1 MVDMNPHA
9 SNVVQV
15 SDPLQAL
22 RQQAE
27 AIAAEGPAPAGQS
40 VQAMTQEQLQQT
52 IHELRVHQI
61 ELEMQNEELRS
72 TQNAL
77 AAEQARYFD
86 LYDLAPVGYCT
97 VSAAGAI
104 LQINLT
110 AASSLG
116 RARGALV
123 KRMFSQCI
131 FLEDQDIYYLMRKKL
146 LAAGE
151 PQSCELRMVK
161 HDGTLVWVHLSAAT
175 ATEADGA
182 QVLRIVLTDISV
194 QKREEETRRQN
205 QTLLKSEAF
214 TRAIM
219 DSVGAEIAVL
229 NRDGVI
235 VAVNQPWR
243 DFSIANGLVQGEATL
258 RTDIGTNYLAVCQ
271 ASAAETGENPAPSV
285 CTGIQ
290 AVLDGRLPYFT
301 FEYPCDTPQQ
311 AHWFSMHVT
320 PLGLD
325 RQGVV
330 ISHSNITQ
338 RKRAEVALSFTRFSI
353 EAASEALLWMTPDA
367 RIVDINAAACHMFG
381 YTREELLRMS
391 VTDMARDPT
400 DIDARWQKHFSELRQ
415 SHTRKFETAYYARN
429 GTLISVEVIANY
441 MQFDGKEYSCAFV
454 RDITGRKQNAIA
466 LLAAKAEAEKANHA
480 KSRFLAAASH
490 DLRQPLSALSLY
502 VGVLKSRVAPEN
514 KDLMARIEAC
524 CDSLTQLLSD
534 LLDVSKLDAGVIT
547 PKLSD
552 FAVDEFLKPLTT
564 VHAAE
569 ANLKGLRLRL
579 HPSGGLV
586 ARTDSGLLA
595 RVVNNLIANAIRY
608 TSSGG
613 VLVACRRRAGA
624 LWIEV
629 WDTGMGIP
637 QDMHEAIFDEFTQ
650 LGDDARNR
658 GSGLG
663 LAIVAKTASVLGLK
677 IHLRSRVGRGSMF
690 AVELPIGRIN
700 LPAEAQA
707 LQTLV
712 RPLRIGLVEDNP
724 DVRQALVLALENFGH
739 QVVSAAN
746 GSALLKH
753 LGDQAPDIVISD
765 YRLGAGETG
774 FHVIERVR
782 TSFTADLP
790 AIIITGDTDPAV
802 IRSMTDRG
810 IALHFKP
817 LHLESLMAFI
827 TQATERRT
835 R

>member
-1 MVDMNPHA
+1 VD
-9 SNVVQV
+9 V
-15 SDPLQAL
+15 
-22 RQQAE
+22 
-27 AIAAEGPAPAGQS
+27 
-40 VQAMTQEQLQQT
+40 
-52 IHELRVHQI
+52 
-61 ELEMQNEELRS
+61 
-72 TQNAL
+72 
-77 AAEQARYFD
+77 
-86 LYDLAPVGYCT
+86 
-97 VSAAGAI
+97 
-104 LQINLT
+104 
-110 AASSLG
+110 
-116 RARGALV
+116 
-123 KRMFSQCI
+123 
-131 FLEDQDIYYLMRKKL
+131 
-146 LAAGE
+146 
-151 PQSCELRMVK
+151 
-161 HDGTLVWVHLSAAT
+161 
-175 ATEADGA
+175 
-182 QVLRIVLTDISV
+182 
-194 QKREEETRRQN
+194 
-205 QTLLKSEAF
+205 
-214 TRAIM
+214 
-219 DSVGAEIAVL
+219 
-229 NRDGVI
+229 
-235 VAVNQPWR
+235 
-243 DFSIANGLVQGEATL
+243 
-258 RTDIGTNYLAVCQ
+258 
-271 ASAAETGENPAPSV
+271 
-285 CTGIQ
+285 
-290 AVLDGRLPYFT
+290 
-301 FEYPCDTPQQ
+301 
-311 AHWFSMHVT
+311 
-320 PLGLD
+320 
-325 RQGVV
+325 
-330 ISHSNITQ
+330 
-338 RKRAEVALSFTRFSI
+338 
-353 EAASEALLWMTPDA
+353 
-367 RIVDINAAACHMFG
+367 NAAACQMFG
-381 YTREELLRMS
+381 YTKAELLELS
-391 VTDMARDPT
+391 VTNMVRDPT
-400 DIDARWQKHFSELRQ
+400 DIEARWHKHFSELRQ
-415 SHTRKFETAYYARN
+415 SRALKFETAYHAKS
-429 GTLISVEVIANY
+429 GVLISVEVIANY
-441 MQFDGKEYSCAFV
+441 VQFDGREYSCAFV
-454 RDITGRKQNAIA
+454 RDITGRKRNAVA

-608 TSSGG
+608 THTGG

-637 QDMHEAIFDEFTQ
+637 ENMREAIFDEFTQ

-707 LQTLV
+707 LQTHV

-739 QVVSAAN
+739 QVVAAAN

-753 LGDQAPDIVISD
+753 MGDQAPDIVISD